1 MDNDTYLPIV
11 NRRRTLLKVASL
23 GGMSLVLAAC
33 QRATDT
39 VSPATAQVTT
49 SSNQEPVQMSLA
61 LKAEVWKTPSCGCCK
76 AWVEH
81 LQREGFTVQVNDVQ
95 STGAVRTKLGIPD
108 DMGSCHTALIGGF
121 AVEGHV
127 PAREIK
133 RLLTEQ
139 PSFAKEVVGLSAPG
153 MPVGSPGMETDGK
166 RDKYDVMLVLKNGQH
181 RVYQSYV

>member
-1 MDNDTYLPIV
+1 MDNDTYLTIF

-39 VSPATAQVTT
+39 VSPATTQVT
-49 SSNQEPVQMSLA
+49 SKPNPEPVQMSLA

-95 STGAVRTKLGIPD
+95 STGAIRTKLGIPD

-139 PSFAKEVVGLSAPG
+139 PSFSKEVVGLSAPG

>member
-1 MDNDTYLPIV
+1 MSTAIYSPLINT
-11 NRRRTLLKVASL
+11 RRTLLKIASS

-39 VSPATAQVTT
+39 IPSAAVQVTT

-76 AWVEH
+76 AWIEH

-108 DMGSCHTALIGGF
+108 DMGSCHTASIGGF

-133 RLLTEQ
+133 RLMTEQ
-139 PSFAKEVVGLSAPG
+139 PSFVKEVVGLSAPG
-153 MPVGSPGMETDGK
+153 MPIGSPGMETDGK